1 MFTTRAPVLSAIV
14 LPPARRID
22 EPVESAANAEG
33 AAAAPVKVLLP
44 LPLRGALDYR
54 PPQPGPAPLPG
65 QFVRVGLGSRRV
77 VGVVWDDR
85 SEAEVPAERLKPI
98 IEILPTPALRP
109 ELRHF
114 IDRVAAYTLAPAGAV
129 LRMAMS
135 VEAALLPPPSR
146 RVCDIAPAGLAALD
160 GGKTVKLT
168 AARHRVLDALR
179 GGGAATVAEIA
190 RRAGCGAAV
199 VRGLIAAG
207 LAEESWVTGARPAP
221 SAAAWRHDA
230 AMLSADQQL
239 AARRLLERTGAGGF
253 SVTVLDGVTGS
264 GKTETYFAAIAA
276 ALDAGRQVLVLLPE
290 IALGAQWLDRFRR
303 RFGAEPAQWHSDI
316 APTARRDT
324 WRAVASGQ
332 ARLVVGARSALFLP
346 FADLGLIVVD
356 EEHDPSYKQD
366 DGVAYQAR
374 DMAVLRASVA
384 RLPIVLV
391 SATPSLETVVNIGR
405 GRYAAVHLPRRHAQ
419 AALPQIEL
427 VDMRR
432 ERMASGRF
440 LSAPVTEAAALA
452 LAAGEQVLFFL
463 NRRGYAPLTLCRAC
477 GHRLQ
482 CPNCTAWLVEHRFT
496 GRLQCHHCG
505 HSESVP
511 ALCPECLASGSLVPC
526 GPGVERIREEVA
538 ARFPAARIAL
548 MVSDLLPGPRAA
560 SELVEAI
567 AAQRYDVLI
576 GTQIVAKGHHFPML
590 TLVGVVDADLGMSGG
605 DLRVGERTYQ
615 LLHQVAGRA
624 GRADRPGR
632 VLIQTYMPEQ
642 PVMRALAAGERDR
655 FLRAEADARRGAG
668 LPPFG
673 RLAALIVSAD
683 DAEAAD
689 ETARALARAAP
700 QMPGVA
706 VLGPAPAPLA
716 ILRSRHRRRFLVKA
730 ERGVALQAVL
740 RDWLGRVRLGGSA
753 RLQVDI
759 DPYSFL

>member
-1 MFTTRAPVLSAIV
+1 MSEIV
-14 LPPARRID
+14 SRSISRTN
-22 EPVESAANAEG
+22 SAAET
-33 AAAAPVKVLLP
+33 AAGVAAPPVGVLLP

-54 PPQPGPAPLPG
+54 PPEGGAAPLPG
-65 QFVRVGLGSRRV
+65 QFVRVSLGSRRV

-85 SEAEVPAERLKPI
+85 SEGEVPPERLKPV
-98 IEILPTPALRP
+98 IEILPTPPLQP

-114 IDRVAAYTLAPAGAV
+114 IDRVAAYTLAPLGAV

-135 VEAALLPPPSR
+135 VEAALLPPPPR
-146 RVCDIAPAGLAALD
+146 RVCNIAPAGLVALD
-160 GGKTVKLT
+160 GSGEGMLT
-168 AARHRVLDALR
+168 AARRRILEKLR
-179 GGGAATVAEIA
+179 DDGAMSAAEIA
-190 RRAGCGAAV
+190 RRAETGAGV

-207 LAEESWVTGARPAP
+207 LVDESRVSAAPTAPP
-221 SAAAWRHDA
+221 SADWRHDA
-230 AMLSADQQL
+230 AVLSPDQRR
-239 AARRLLERTGAGGF
+239 AARNLLERTGTAGF

-276 ALDAGRQVLVLLPE
+276 ALGAGRQVLVLLPE

-303 RFGAEPAQWHSDI
+303 RFGAEPAQWHSEI
-316 APTARRDT
+316 GQAARRNT

-332 ARLVVGARSALFLP
+332 APVVVGARSALFLP
-346 FADLGLIVVD
+346 FSDLGLIIVD

-384 RLPIVLV
+384 RIPIVLV

-405 GRYAAVHLPRRHAQ
+405 GRYHRVHLPRRHAE

-427 VDMRR
+427 LDMRR
-432 ERMASGRF
+432 ERLPAGRF
-440 LSAPVTEAAALA
+440 LAAPLVEAATRTLE
-452 LAAGEQVLFFL
+452 AGEQVLFFL

-477 GHRLQ
+477 GHRMQ
-482 CPNCTAWLVEHRFT
+482 CPSCTAWLVEHRFT

-505 HSESVP
+505 HSETVP

-526 GPGVERIREEVA
+526 GPGVERIREEA
-538 ARFPAARIAL
+538 EARFPGARIAL
-548 MVSDLLPGPRAA
+548 MVSDLLTGPRAA

-567 AAQRYDVLI
+567 TAHRYDVLI
-576 GTQIVAKGHHFPML
+576 GTQIVAKGHHFPLL
-590 TLVGVVDADLGMSGG
+590 TLVGVVDADLGMTGG
-605 DLRVGERTYQ
+605 DLRAGERTYQ

-642 PVMRALAAGERDR
+642 PVMRALAAGDRDG
-655 FLRAEADARRGAG
+655 FLAAEAAARRAAG

-673 RLAALIVSAD
+673 RLAALIVSAVD
-683 DAEAAD
+683 LDSAD
-689 ETARALARAAP
+689 EAARALARAAP
-700 QMPGVA
+700 QMPGIA

-716 ILRSRHRRRFLVKA
+716 ILRGRHRRRFLVKA
-730 ERGVALQAVL
+730 ERGVNLQAVL
-740 RDWLGRVRLGGSA
+740 RDWLGRVRLGGA
-753 RLQVDI
+753 VRLQVDI

>member
-1 MFTTRAPVLSAIV
+1 
-14 LPPARRID
+14 
-22 EPVESAANAEG
+22 
-33 AAAAPVKVLLP
+33 
-44 LPLRGALDYR
+44 
-54 PPQPGPAPLPG
+54 
-65 QFVRVGLGSRRV
+65 
-77 VGVVWDDR
+77 
-85 SEAEVPAERLKPI
+85 
-98 IEILPTPALRP
+98 
-109 ELRHF
+109 
-114 IDRVAAYTLAPAGAV
+114 
-129 LRMAMS
+129 
-135 VEAALLPPPSR
+135 
-146 RVCDIAPAGLAALD
+146 
-160 GGKTVKLT
+160 
-168 AARHRVLDALR
+168 
-179 GGGAATVAEIA
+179 
-190 RRAGCGAAV
+190 
-199 VRGLIAAG
+199 
-207 LAEESWVTGARPAP
+207 
-221 SAAAWRHDA
+221 
-230 AMLSADQQL
+230 MLSADQQV
-239 AARRLLERTGAGGF
+239 AARRLLERTGAAGF

-303 RFGAEPAQWHSDI
+303 RFGTEPAQWHSDLSP
-316 APTARRDT
+316 AARRDT
-324 WRAVASGQ
+324 WRAVASGRD
-332 ARLVVGARSALFLP
+332 RLVVGARSALFLP
-346 FADLGLIVVD
+346 FPELGLIIVD
-356 EEHDPSYKQD
+356 EEHDPSYKQE

-384 RLPIVLV
+384 RIPIVLV

-405 GRYAAVHLPRRHAQ
+405 GRYAAVHLPRRHAE
-419 AALPQIEL
+419 AALPRIEL

-432 ERMASGRF
+432 ERLQAGRF
-440 LSAPVTEAAALA
+440 LAAPLVEAATLT

-477 GHRLQ
+477 GHRMQ

-505 HSESVP
+505 HAETVP
-511 ALCPECLASGSLVPC
+511 ALCPECLASGTLAPC

-538 ARFPAARIAL
+538 ARFPAARIAM

-567 AAQRYDVLI
+567 AAHRYDVLI
-576 GTQIVAKGHHFPML
+576 GTQIVAKGHHFPAL
-590 TLVGVVDADLGMSGG
+590 TLVGVVDADLGMTGG
-605 DLRVGERTYQ
+605 DLRAGERTYQ

-642 PVMRALAAGERDR
+642 PVMRALAAGDRDG
-655 FLRAEADARRGAG
+655 FLRAEADARRAAG

-673 RLAALIVSAD
+673 RLAALIVSAA

-689 ETARALARAAP
+689 EAARALARAAP
-700 QMPGVA
+700 QMPGVV

-716 ILRSRHRRRFLVKA
+716 ILRGRHRRRFLVKA
-730 ERGVALQAVL
+730 ERGVVVQAVL